1 MKCIKIPQP
10 LHLFWIRSS
19 IDIWYFNKL
28 KCGFLKK
35 SFLMN
40 APLVVTFGWVHSKTN
55 KKVWTVRWFNF
66 YGNLCHFIAYPTWS
80 SNIHAS
86 IFTCL
91 TLFWNGFYADISKDK
106 SCNRQSPYLSALD
119 FWNSPVW
126 NIMFDELDFFPSLN
140 WNFLPAVA
148 CKIANFT

>member
-66 YGNLCHFIAYPTWS
+66 YGNLCHFIAYPTCS

-86 IFTCL
+86 VFTCL
-91 TLFWNGFYADISKDK
+91 TLFWNGFYADISKDR
-106 SCNRQSPYLSALD
+106 SCNRQSPALFICTRFLELSSLKYH
-119 FWNSPVW
+119 VW
-126 NIMFDELDFFPSLN
+126 WTGFFSLFELEFSACCSL
-140 WNFLPAVA
+140 
-148 CKIANFT
+148 

>member
-1 MKCIKIPQP
+1 MDF
-10 LHLFWIRSS
+10 LRSHLLWMHLLSVAHFQSS
-19 IDIWYFNKL
+19 L
-28 KCGFLKK
+28 L
-35 SFLMN
+35 
-40 APLVVTFGWVHSKTN
+40 HSKTN

-66 YGNLCHFIAYPTWS
+66 YGNLCHSIAYPTWS

-86 IFTCL
+86 VFTCL
-91 TLFWNGFYADISKDK
+91 TVFWNGFYADISKDT